1 MTGKNIIIEVEEY
14 IKSLYDKN
22 SSDLLCYHNL
32 EHATEVVEVIS
43 ELCNALNISE
53 IERENLIIAGWF
65 HDVGYFEIC
74 SGHEDLSAEYADRY
88 LSGQN
93 FPGDRIKRIK
103 ANILATKVPTNPA
116 NIYEKIICDA
126 DLHHLGK
133 SDIEKR
139 SQLFRQELANRNIC
153 NISDFEWLENS
164 LKFLNEHSFYTDY
177 ANEKFGAQKKKNI
190 KLFEEKLKKNDA
202 D

>member
-1 MTGKNIIIEVEEY
+1 MTGKHIIKKVEEY

-22 SSDLLCYHNL
+22 SSDLLCYHSI
-32 EHATEVVEVIS
+32 EHATEVVEVIT
-43 ELCNALNISE
+43 ELCDVMNISE

-65 HDVGYFEIC
+65 HDLGYFETC
-74 SGHEDLSAEYADRY
+74 SGHEELSAEYADRY
-88 LSGQN
+88 LSEQN
-93 FPGDRIKRIK
+93 FPVDRIKKIK

-139 SQLFRQELANRNIC
+139 SHLFRQELENRNIC
-153 NISDFEWLENS
+153 NISDVQWLENS
-164 LKFLNEHSFYTDY
+164 LKFLIEHSFYTDY

-190 KLFEEKLKKNDA
+190 KMFKEKLKKMTP
-202 D
+202 